1 MATLK
6 EYRAIEKELNLYLQ
20 TLEVLRNDERLADEI
35 ELERE
40 LCALLNRYSLKKKEL
55 ISFLNSPYVLSES
68 HRVEKKAS
76 RRTSEGKA
84 PRTGETR
91 H

>member
-6 EYRAIEKELNLYLQ
+6 EYRAIEKELNLKLQ
-20 TLEVLRNDERLADEI
+20 KLEVLRNDERLADEI
-35 ELERE
+35 ELERK
-40 LCALLNRYSLKKKEL
+40 LCTLLNRYSLKKKEL

-68 HRVEKKAS
+68 HRDEQKTS
-76 RRTSEGKA
+76 CRTSEGKA
-84 PRTGETR
+84 RRTGETR